1 MIEFSA
7 PTRSSGADCDGDF
20 ARQTGAFVIAEGVE
34 DQDTLQLLRDID
46 NRRHSSDTIMPVTA
60 APIRCWA
67 PDAFTQYQ
75 CAGPA
80 RRRADDR
87 PVRHRRC
94 AALPVEPRESLE
106 ALPRGVIRRGDGTE
120 AIGARLEAMGLLE
133 LLIIILV
140 LAAIFGGIA
149 VSPLLFVLL
158 IVVFVILFTRGG
170 FGYRRGGRL

>member
-1 MIEFSA
+1 
-7 PTRSSGADCDGDF
+7 
-20 ARQTGAFVIAEGVE
+20 
-34 DQDTLQLLRDID
+34 LLRGID
-46 NRRHSSDTIMPVTA
+46 DRRHSSDTIMAVTA
-60 APIRCWA
+60 ATIRCWA

-75 CAGPA
+75 RARSA

-87 PVRHRRC
+87 LGGHRRC
-94 AALPVEPRESLE
+94 ADLPVEPRESLE
-106 ALPRGVIRRGDGTE
+106 TAK
-120 AIGARLEAMGLLE
+120 LEAMGLLE

-158 IVVFVILFTRGG
+158 IVVVVILFTRGG